1 MHHALDHFSTTACN
15 LKFTSMVTRTPR
27 VFTHRMT
34 SWRTSL
40 ALLGFVV
47 LGAGCVTT
55 TSSTPTTPDSSSTAT
70 TTTTPIQLV
79 PASGEKEVACD
90 AKAISASYGEKVKVE
105 KCTETWAVGDTDR
118 DSWNC
123 EDEGCRQTRLYR
135 FANNK
140 WSDTAICLRELPLT
154 RYASSCFVP
163 NVGLATIDL
172 IPPQDVACI
181 LWPTNSQPKYVKE
194 TQCVFDESEV
204 LKSFDTKCEGFFEK
218 TTLPLEKC
226 HQGALVQQAL
236 VKLQQLKYVRNVDIY
251 FGPEMARAVFEFQT
265 DNNLLRTGILD
276 DETWKALNP

>member
-1 MHHALDHFSTTACN
+1 
-15 LKFTSMVTRTPR
+15 
-27 VFTHRMT
+27 MT
-34 SWRTSL
+34 SHTAQVPRGPSHYKSAL
-40 ALLGFVV
+40 AMLCALIV
-47 LGAGCVTT
+47 CVTSCSTSSSLPSSNENAPT
-55 TSSTPTTPDSSSTAT
+55 TSSIAA
-70 TTTTPIQLV
+70 QELLV
-79 PASGEKEVACD
+79 SPSGEKEIPCD
-90 AKAISASYGEKVKVE
+90 TQAISRSYGEKVKAE
-105 KCTETWAVGDTDR
+105 KCTATWAVGDTDR

-123 EDEGCRQTRLYR
+123 EEEGCRQTRLYR

-140 WSDTAICLRELPLT
+140 WVDTAICLRELPLT

-194 TQCVFDESEV
+194 TKCVFDESEV

-265 DNNLLRTGILD
+265 DNNLMRTGILD
-276 DETWKALNP
+276 DETWNLLNP